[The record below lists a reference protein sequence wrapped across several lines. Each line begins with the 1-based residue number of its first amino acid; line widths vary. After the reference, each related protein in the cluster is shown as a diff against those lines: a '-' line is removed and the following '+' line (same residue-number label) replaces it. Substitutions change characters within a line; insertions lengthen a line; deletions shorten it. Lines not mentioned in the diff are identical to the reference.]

1 MMIAFYV
8 RSAIDKAQK
17 FSEVPPLSPRQ
28 TEAMD
33 AVDALARDPRLYLD
47 MEFREGDIQLLC
59 NHYIFHSRTSFVDF
73 DRIEDQRHLLR
84 LWLACPEELGT
95 PSCRERVGR
104 SVWLSGGAFT

>member
-1 MMIAFYV
+1 MRRYGSIPLFMPWDGRMIAFYV

-59 NHYIFHSRTSFVDF
+59 NHYIFHSRTSFEDF
-73 DRIEDQRHLLR
+73 DRIQDQRHQIGR
-84 LWLACPEELGT
+84 A
-95 PSCRERVGR
+95 SCRAR
-104 SVWLSGGAFT
+104 A